1 MESTFPHCLILICIG
16 FAIISFLSSRFRL
29 GLSITLSLAF
39 FWGVIENKD
48 LFFVDLESSSSF
60 LGLYLISG
68 TVLIVVLLFYFL
80 KSE

>member
-1 MESTFPHCLILICIG
+1 MEFTTSHTLILIFIG
-16 FAIISFLSSRFRL
+16 FVITSFLFGRFRL

-39 FWGVIENKD
+39 FRGFVENKD
-48 LFFVDLESSSSF
+48 LFFVNLESSFTF

-68 TVLIVVLLFYFL
+68 TTLIVVMLLAFL